1 MDLRQPL
8 SNMNGRTAVEVA
20 KDTYLKHDSQ
30 QWCWFYV
37 SDEYEYSCADFGL
50 YRTTVG
56 MDTGNDMLENI
67 VTYEEQAKIKEEEL
81 KKAEE
86 ESRSIEQERLV
97 QQAKKANEELKAK
110 HGCIE

>member
-1 MDLRQPL
+1 MIHNNGVGFMSLM
-8 SNMNGRTAVEVA
+8 NMNIAA
-20 KDTYLKHDSQ
+20 LI
-30 QWCWFYV
+30 
-37 SDEYEYSCADFGL
+37 FGL